1 MKPGF
6 AYRRPAA
13 LAVRVVATGVLALAA
28 SCASVGPDYRA
39 PDANALRVPS
49 TWIAGEVAAAA
60 PPDELATWWRG
71 LGDPT
76 LDALIGESL
85 AASPTIGV
93 ARARLHEARARR
105 DLAGANRYPV
115 VTASASASHA
125 RASSETGP
133 GGSASDFHAGFDASW
148 EADIFGGQRRALE
161 AAEADYAASAE
172 DLRDTQVSLAS
183 EVALEYVQVR
193 SLQARLAIARAN
205 LATQTETLQLTQ
217 WRTQAGLTSSLDVE
231 QARTAVEQTRAAL
244 PLLET
249 SLAQARNRLAILA
262 DQPPGAL
269 DERLAAPAP
278 IPAVPAT
285 MAVGIPADT
294 LRQRPDLRSA
304 ERRLAAETARI
315 GQQEALRYPDLALS
329 GSIGLDALSVGAL
342 GSGGAAASQV
352 LARLAATIF
361 DAGRLRRQVEIQTA
375 VQERALHTYEGA
387 VLTALEDVENALAEL
402 ANTRARHD
410 ALANAVEAARNAAL
424 YAEQRYAAG
433 ITDFQTVLDTQRV
446 LLIAEDSLKSTEADQ
461 ASALIR
467 LYKALGGGW
476 SEAGSPATRN
486 E

>member
-1 MKPGF
+1 MSIAP
-6 AYRRPAA
+6 RLAA
-13 LAVRVVATGVLALAA
+13 GAVCVLLA
-28 SCASVGPDYRA
+28 SCAVGPDYRA
-39 PDANALRVPS
+39 PDASALRVPAS
-49 TWIAGEVAAAA
+49 WQGSPVATQE
-60 PPDELATWWRG
+60 PPESLASWWRN

-76 LDALIGESL
+76 LGALIDESL

-93 ARARLHEARARR
+93 ARARLREARARR
-105 DLAGANRYPV
+105 DLAEANRYPN

-133 GGSASDFHAGFDASW
+133 GGSASVFHAGFDASW
-148 EADIFGGQRRALE
+148 EADVFGGQRRALE
-161 AAEADYAASAE
+161 AAEADHAASGE

-244 PLLET
+244 PVLET

-285 MAVGIPADT
+285 IAVGIPADT
-294 LRQRPDLRSA
+294 LRQRPDLRAA

-315 GQQEALRYPDLALS
+315 GQQEAARYPDLALG

-342 GSGGAAASQV
+342 GNGGAAASQV

-361 DAGRLRRQVEIQTA
+361 DAGRLRKQVEIQTA

-402 ANTRARHD
+402 ANAKARRD
-410 ALANAVEAARNAAL
+410 ALANAVDAARNAAL

-446 LLIAEDSLKSTEADQ
+446 LLLAEDSLKSTEADQ

-476 SEAGSPATRN
+476 SDAASPATRN